1 MSADGAGP
9 VAIPPPV
16 IYVAALLLGLWL
28 DPLWPISPLPES
40 VAYSIGALA
49 VIAGILIAPFAFLKF
64 RRAGTPFNVRKP
76 ATALVTDGPYQYSR
90 NPGYVALTLFYL
102 GIALL
107 LRNVWMLLM
116 AAPALVVMD
125 LWVVRSEERHLEARF
140 GEEYAS
146 YKRTVRRWL

>member
-1 MSADGAGP
+1 MSASAAGP
-9 VAIPPPV
+9 VAVPPPV
-16 IYVAALLLGLWL
+16 IYVTALLLGLWL
-28 DPLWPISPLPES
+28 DQLSPISPLPES
-40 VAYSIGALA
+40 PSYAIGTLLVVAS
-49 VIAGILIAPFAFLKF
+49 VLIVPFAFLRF

-76 ATALVTDGPYQYSR
+76 ATALVTDGPYRYSR

-107 LRNVWMLLM
+107 LRNVWVLLM

-125 LWVVRSEERHLEARF
+125 LWVVRSEERHLEERF
-140 GEEYAS
+140 GEEYAG